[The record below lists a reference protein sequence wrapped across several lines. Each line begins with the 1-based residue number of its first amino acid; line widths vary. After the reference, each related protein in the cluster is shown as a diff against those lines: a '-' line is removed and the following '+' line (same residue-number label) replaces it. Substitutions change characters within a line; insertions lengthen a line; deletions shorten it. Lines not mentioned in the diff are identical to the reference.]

1 MPRSRMRRANSRTIG
16 NGFKNTSSPKLSEP
30 ALSVA
35 ISGSHRS
42 GCARS
47 SALIP
52 TAPPVVV
59 WTITSQRA
67 RMARIAFSNSARS
80 CVGLP
85 SSLRTCRWMTD
96 APACAQRSASVANSS
111 EVMGRY
117 GVCSRV
123 VSAPQIA
130 AVRTAG
136 GTGMRRILPRRP
148 QVRSVGERGAFL
160 HFLDRATHLA
170 LLVPLGQVA
179 QADHPEGL
187 AVLVAGE
194 DAGDLALLHQL
205 GRLLDLL
212 VRPDADDV
220 PGHRLLDLGVLH
232 VAALG
237 DEAHHDVAVGDGA
250 DRLARR
256 VDHGQ
261 EADVLL
267 GYLAGDLLDAG
278 IGPDRDDVPLEQF
291 LNAHTVS
298 LDWVRRQDA
307 HPSAPASAARVPLL
321 ARRGD
326 ARTHGPAD
334 HHRLREQLR
343 RGVRDVGTRRDHLA
357 RLEAHLPAGLPDRDD
372 LAFHLDEVA
381 RVQRREE

>member
-16 NGFKNTSSPKLSEP
+16 NGFMNTSSPKLSEP

-35 ISGSHRS
+35 ISGLHKR

-47 SALIP
+47 SALMP

-59 WTITSQRA
+59 CTMTSQRA

-80 CVGLP
+80 WVGVP
-85 SSLRTCRWMTD
+85 SSLRTCRWMTA
-96 APACAQRSASVANSS
+96 APACAQRSASAASS
-111 EVMGRY
+111 SAVMGRY

-130 AVRTAG
+130 AVRMAG
-136 GTGMRRILPRRP
+136 RTGMRRILPRRP
-148 QVRSVGERGAFL
+148 EVRSVGERRAFL
-160 HFLDRATHLA
+160 HFLDGAAHLA
-170 LLVPLGQVA
+170 LLVLLGQVA
-179 QADHPEGL
+179 QADHPEWL
-187 AVLVAGE
+187 RVLVADE
-194 DAGDLALLHQL
+194 DARDLPLLHQL
-205 GRLLDLL
+205 GDLL
-212 VRPDADDV
+212 HVFVGPDADHV
-220 PGHRLLDLGVLH
+220 LGHDLLDLG
-232 VAALG
+232 AFQIAGLG
-237 DEAHHDVAVGDGA
+237 DEAHDDVAVGDGA

-267 GYLAGDLLDAG
+267 GHLAGDLLYAG
-278 IGPDRDDVPLEQF
+278 IGPDRHDIPLEQF
-291 LNAHTVS
+291 LNAHTAS

-334 HHRLREQLR
+334 HHRLREKLR
-343 RGVRDVGTRRDHLA
+343 CGV
-357 RLEAHLPAGLPDRDD
+357 
-372 LAFHLDEVA
+372 
-381 RVQRREE
+381 